1 MTTLS
6 SAPLRI
12 EVQMSD
18 DDVRRIAQA
27 VAGQVAALVPDWL
40 PDRPLDRAE
49 AAAYLGVSQSTLRR
63 WEDDGILVPAVA
75 GQWVRYAPPVLAA
88 FLLRHNGDSR

>member
-1 MTTLS
+1 MTTTL
-6 SAPLRI
+6 AGGPIAI
-12 EVQMSD
+12 EVQISD
-18 DDVRRIAQA
+18 ADVRRIAQA

-49 AAAYLGVSQSTLRR
+49 AAAFLGVSQSTLRR

-88 FLLRHNGDSR
+88 FLMSGADR